1 MEGILL
7 IMPKK
12 NKNFYHILEKNRKDT
27 FCKSIHQFKDPD
39 ITRCDIE
46 YFKKLKKDGKICFN
60 CSNPKYN
67 DKLKN
72 YINGKAGVSK
82 MARNGASPKPR
93 PAASMPQPRPN
104 EDRIEKSNFDAMFD
118 CYEGDK

>member
-1 MEGILL
+1 
-7 IMPKK
+7 
-12 NKNFYHILEKNRKDT
+12 
-27 FCKSIHQFKDPD
+27 
-39 ITRCDIE
+39 
-46 YFKKLKKDGKICFN
+46 
-60 CSNPKYN
+60 
-67 DKLKN
+67 
-72 YINGKAGVSK
+72 